1 MSLAKRRS
9 VCVGTTCAWPS
20 AILFALTLLGENQ
33 ALTAEEDAATDAIK
47 DHVPKPGFFPP
58 AGAGIHLDG
67 DLMTRDPM
75 NRRGGLRNSQPAPR
89 H

>member
-33 ALTAEEDAATDAIK
+33 AQTAEEGAATDTIK
-47 DHVPKPGFFPP
+47 DHVPKPGVFPP

-67 DLMTRDPM
+67 DLMTSDPM
-75 NRRGGLRNSQPAPR
+75 NLSLI
-89 H
+89 HI